1 MQESTQ
7 AVLPNMGAVRDWR
20 VATKLLI
27 ATALVMVVLTVVI
40 DVLVV
45 RQITTTLETQITKES
60 VNANRLLKFLVGQQG
75 TAALR
80 NGKLEIG
87 GLAIESN
94 FAAVDATNA
103 GRRAAYARS
112 AADAG
117 TTADVAGARMFESQL
132 LPRISSGQWYRNA
145 QGQWV
150 QR

>member
-1 MQESTQ
+1 MTFRKLF
-7 AVLPNMGAVRDWR
+7 VVGA
-20 VATKLLI
+20 AI
-27 ATALVMVVLTVVI
+27 
-40 DVLVV
+40 
-45 RQITTTLETQITKES
+45 
-60 VNANRLLKFLVGQQG
+60 
-75 TAALR
+75 AALGVAGAAVAQTSAQKALIDQAKAAGTVGEQADGYLGFR
-80 NGKLEIG
+80 NSASDSALR
-87 GLAIESN
+87 
-94 FAAVDATNA
+94 AAVDATNA

>member
-1 MQESTQ
+1 MTFRKLF
-7 AVLPNMGAVRDWR
+7 VVGA
-20 VATKLLI
+20 AI
-27 ATALVMVVLTVVI
+27 
-40 DVLVV
+40 
-45 RQITTTLETQITKES
+45 
-60 VNANRLLKFLVGQQG
+60 
-75 TAALR
+75 AALGVAGAAVAQTSAQKALIDQAKAAGTVGEQADGYLGFR
-80 NGKLEIG
+80 NSTSDPALR
-87 GLAIESN
+87 
-94 FAAVDATNA
+94 AAVDATNA

>member
-1 MQESTQ
+1 MTFRKLF
-7 AVLPNMGAVRDWR
+7 VVGA
-20 VATKLLI
+20 AI
-27 ATALVMVVLTVVI
+27 
-40 DVLVV
+40 
-45 RQITTTLETQITKES
+45 
-60 VNANRLLKFLVGQQG
+60 
-75 TAALR
+75 AALGVAGAAVAQTSAQKALIDQAKAAGTVGEQADGSLGFR
-80 NGKLEIG
+80 NSTSDSALR
-87 GLAIESN
+87 
-94 FAAVDATNA
+94 AAVDATNA